1 MIDKDIEKDLEE
13 IIRKDIK
20 NITNESELLKEKQ
33 TYLQL
38 TKLVFEKNMFNAKGD
53 SEREKSA
60 IHTNEV
66 AIQLIKRVFLE
77 KSKS

>member
-1 MIDKDIEKDLEE
+1 MNDKDIEKDLEE

-20 NITNESELLKEKQ
+20 NITSESELLKEKQ

-38 TKLVFEKNMFNAKGD
+38 TKLVFERNMFNAKGD

-60 IHTNEV
+60 INTNEV
-66 AIQLIKRVFLE
+66 AVKLIERVFLE